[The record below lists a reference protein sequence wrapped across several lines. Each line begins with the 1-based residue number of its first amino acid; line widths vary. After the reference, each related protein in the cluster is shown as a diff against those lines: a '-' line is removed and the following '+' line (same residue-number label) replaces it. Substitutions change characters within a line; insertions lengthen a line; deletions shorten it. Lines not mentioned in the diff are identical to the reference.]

1 MDCTPGAKLAHP
13 QDCSKYYIC
22 DVDNHRS
29 TFECPSDLLYNPV
42 TTTCDAADTV
52 TCFGLEEENEKPTT
66 VNVDEEE
73 YRGNLKDVRV
83 EKTKQDEEPE
93 QHKSFYFLEDSSDE
107 SSESGESDTDDNSNQ
122 DGIVINGRAFSSNPD
137 HSKKGIHVNVKS
149 KPCKDKENVSEKDK
163 NNKDHLM
170 DPSENPLDQDSHKVK
185 EVDESG
191 PNISIGLLYD
201 PTEPETSEK
210 DYETK
215 KVEDQEPHT
224 AVDTADGYKNLKKR
238 LKKREDS
245 IKDAVP
251 ETNATQKEVKT
262 EDDLDKVEDEKSGSV
277 SQGEEL
283 NLTGPSTSFKN
294 DATYQITNVGDTNVL
309 RLGSLPEPIANW
321 TEVLY
326 NGWTDLLIFWK
337 HPVDEDF
344 RGSVFFKYPSDSM
357 SNKLEIK
364 DLVLEILQLADIPEE
379 SDSDEA
385 MDEVHPE
392 VDIPQET
399 SVKETQTT

>member
-1 MDCTPGAKLAHP
+1 M
-13 QDCSKYYIC
+13 
-22 DVDNHRS
+22 
-29 TFECPSDLLYNPV
+29 
-42 TTTCDAADTV
+42 TTTCDAADRV
-52 TCFGLEEENEKPTT
+52 TCFGSEEKDEKPTT

-73 YRGNLKDVRV
+73 YRGKLKDVRV
-83 EKTKQDEEPE
+83 EKTKQEEEPE
-93 QHKSFYFLEDSSDE
+93 QHKSFYFLKDSSDE

-122 DGIVINGRAFSSNPD
+122 YDIIINERAFSSHPD
-137 HSKKGIHVNVKS
+137 HSKKGIHLNVKS
-149 KPCKDKENVSEKDK
+149 HPSKDNESVSEKDK

-170 DPSENPLDQDSHKVK
+170 DPSENPLDQDSHEVK

-191 PNISIGLLYD
+191 PHISIRLYG
-201 PTEPETSEK
+201 PTEPETSDK

-215 KVEDQEPHT
+215 QVKDQEPHT
-224 AVDTADGYKNLKKR
+224 VEDTADGYKNLKKR

-251 ETNATQKEVKT
+251 ETNATQKEDKT

-277 SQGEEL
+277 PQGEKL
-283 NLTGPSTSFKN
+283 NVTGPSTSFKGV
-294 DATYQITNVGDTNVL
+294 TYQITNVGDTNVL
-309 RLGSLPEPIANW
+309 RFGSLPEPIANW
-321 TEVLY
+321 TEALY

-344 RGSVFFKYPSDSM
+344 RGSVYFKYPSDSM
-357 SNKLEIK
+357 SDKLEIK
-364 DLVLEILQLADIPEE
+364 DLVLEILQLAGGPEE
-379 SDSDEA
+379 SDSGEA

-399 SVKETQTT
+399 SVKETQAA